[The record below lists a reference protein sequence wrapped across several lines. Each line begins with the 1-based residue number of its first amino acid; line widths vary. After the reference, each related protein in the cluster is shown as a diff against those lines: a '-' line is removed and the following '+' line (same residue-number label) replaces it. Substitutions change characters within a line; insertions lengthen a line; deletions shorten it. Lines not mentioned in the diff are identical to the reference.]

1 MSNIPTNII
10 IKIMQYLAELNSLNK
25 LHLNQELMV
34 SQLRKPWQKIHDQL
48 MDTTQW
54 LLYDSLGRYSLNLDL
69 PKEYSFADILPG
81 LVDDDNFTE
90 FKSGGRWQIN

>member
-1 MSNIPTNII
+1 MSNIPTSII
-10 IKIMQYLAELNSLNK
+10 IKIMQYVAELNSLDK

-48 MDTTQW
+48 MDTNQW

-69 PKEYSFADILPG
+69 PKEYSFADILPS
-81 LVDDDNFTE
+81 LIDDDNFLE
-90 FKSGGRWQIN
+90 FKSGGRWLIN